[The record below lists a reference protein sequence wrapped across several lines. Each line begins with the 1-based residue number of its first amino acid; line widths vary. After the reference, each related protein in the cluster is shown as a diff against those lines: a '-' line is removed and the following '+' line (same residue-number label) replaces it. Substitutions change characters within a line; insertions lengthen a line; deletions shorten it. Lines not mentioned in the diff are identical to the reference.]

1 VAYQSRWFRTSGFFA
16 GRNMRDISPS
26 ELQSSFETANPK
38 PLLLDVREPQEYAHC
53 HIEGSLHIPMNDIP
67 SRLAELDPE
76 REIVVIC
83 HHGMRSRMVGDY
95 LERQGFGKIVNLRG
109 GIDAWARDVAPDMP
123 RY

>member
-1 VAYQSRWFRTSGFFA
+1 MKEIRTAGFVT
-16 GRNMRDISPS
+16 GSNMRDISPS
-26 ELQSSFETANPK
+26 DLQRYLETADSK

-67 SRLAELDPE
+67 SRLAELAPE
-76 REIVVIC
+76 REMVVIC
-83 HHGMRSRMVGDY
+83 HHGIRSRMVGDY
-95 LERQGFGKIVNLRG
+95 LERQGFAEIVNLRG